1 MLQEFPVTH
10 RTTEPL
16 RRWFADE
23 YFDLVVWTSETGAIV
38 AFELCYDKPRFERAL
53 TWSQERGWGHFRV
66 DSGEDTPIKNHTP
79 ILVSD
84 GLFPKSQVI
93 AHLSEAS
100 TCIDPT
106 VRAFV
111 LTKLEESQP

>member
-1 MLQEFPVTH
+1 MLQEFPVTQ

-23 YFDLVVWTSETGAIV
+23 YFDLVVWTSETNAIV

-53 TWSQERGWGHFRV
+53 TWSGEHGWGHFRV
-66 DSGEDTPIKNHTP
+66 DSGEDTPVKNRTP
-79 ILVSD
+79 ILASD
-84 GLFPKSQVI
+84 GSFPKAQVL
-93 AHLSEAS
+93 AHLSEAP
-100 TCIDPT
+100 TAIDPT

-111 LTKLEESQP
+111 LTKLQDFVS